1 MGSPGLGDPELASL
15 DRSLR
20 AHLGVEPER
29 ASVTFLGVEPIEV
42 LRFDLGDECLHVSLG
57 MSRRPTTTSD
67 SSPAASGPRA
77 ELAIGS
83 RRPARAL
90 GGGRSG
96 DGPAL
101 WQRLAMLAAAPTVEG
116 VAYREGMTVDLG
128 EPLVS
133 GSRCTGVVVGPPT
146 LTPAGLAEDDVRVL
160 QLYPATAT
168 ELAWC
173 RVHGARA
180 LLDRWAVQRV
190 DLLDLS
196 RPAASLD

>member
-1 MGSPGLGDPELASL
+1 VGSPGLGDPDLASL
-15 DRSLR
+15 ERSLR
-20 AHLGVEPER
+20 ARLGVEPER

-57 MSRRPTTTSD
+57 MSRRPTTSSD
-67 SSPAASGPRA
+67 PSPVVSGPRA
-77 ELAIGS
+77 ELEIRS
-83 RRPARAL
+83 RRAVPAP
-90 GGGRSG
+90 GGGKSG

-101 WQRLAMLAAAPTVEG
+101 WQRLAMLAAAPAVEE

-128 EPLVS
+128 EPLVP

-146 LTPAGLAEDDVRVL
+146 LTLSVPAENDVRIL
-160 QLYPATAT
+160 QLYPATTT

-173 RVHGARA
+173 RIHGARA
-180 LLDRWAVQRV
+180 LRERWATQRV
-190 DLLDLS
+190 DLLDLW